1 MKSIET
7 SGKTVE
13 DAIQAGLKEL
23 GCDITDVTY
32 EVLDQGKPG
41 LFGMFGRLAKIR
53 MARKEEEKNE
63 FAAIGISSLN
73 EAEKK
78 PAPKAEPAV
87 KTEQKPK
94 AEKPA
99 VKTEPKPRAEKPAVK
114 AEQKPR
120 AEKPAP
126 KAEEA
131 KPESKPHQEEIEE
144 PLVPH
149 TPEEYSDCAKAATAF
164 LDTVTHGMGVNVD
177 MAVSENDKHLS
188 VEMTGDPLGILIGR
202 RGDTLD
208 ALQYLTSLVV
218 NKKKSDYVRVSLDS
232 EHYRAKR
239 EEALTKLAE
248 RMAYKAQR
256 SGRKVALEPMNPYER
271 RILHSAL
278 QNHPAVTTHSE
289 GEEPYR
295 RVIITLK

>member
-63 FAAIGISSLN
+63 FAAIGIS
-73 EAEKK
+73 
-78 PAPKAEPAV
+78 
-87 KTEQKPK
+87 
-94 AEKPA
+94 
-99 VKTEPKPRAEKPAVK
+99 
-114 AEQKPR
+114 KPR